1 MTKKSFKLAS
11 TIAKSSLMPLSGF
24 TVIKTEYNLS
34 EEDSSSSNSPSM
46 VETTSP
52 LLKARG
58 ISPPPHLSPQSKSF
72 LNTKMLL
79 TSQNL
84 SYIEQKLNAQRNS
97 FSDNQKYE
105 NSENFC
111 KSDKHI
117 NGSTASS
124 TSLFTIDSI
133 LSKQTRYNERSPSM
147 SPINDNLFSKN
158 RSVSPPNRST
168 TRLPPTALF
177 QHHHPNAAAG
187 LHITHLATNFGS
199 PEFLGKY
206 KTRKKRMSK
215 YISCIEYGL
224 FLFFYFKSPFEC
236 YEWIRGRSPT

>member
-1 MTKKSFKLAS
+1 
-11 TIAKSSLMPLSGF
+11 MPLSGF

-34 EEDSSSSNSPSM
+34 EDDSSSSNSPTM

-52 LLKARG
+52 LLKVRG
-58 ISPPPHLSPQSKSF
+58 ISPPPHLSPQSKNF
-72 LNTKMLL
+72 LSTKMLL

-84 SYIEQKLNAQRNS
+84 SYIEQKLNAQRNC

-105 NSENFC
+105 NSENLC
-111 KSDKHI
+111 KTEKHI

-147 SPINDNLFSKN
+147 SPINDNLFNKN
-158 RSVSPPNRST
+158 RSTSPPNRT
-168 TRLPPTALF
+168 ARLPPAALF
-177 QHHHPNAAAG
+177 QHHPTTTAG

-199 PEFLGKY
+199 PEFLGK
-206 KTRKKRMSK
+206 
-215 YISCIEYGL
+215 
-224 FLFFYFKSPFEC
+224 
-236 YEWIRGRSPT
+236 